1 MKKRLWLL
9 PVKLAA
15 VLALGIALG
24 FVLLIGVFAL
34 PIEPMAQNV
43 RASVPALNGDWAFEE
58 SYRQLVPGYMGTQ
71 LDTSTDAAMLL
82 AAVHESDLPLTT
94 RVAESYRY
102 IAEGNAY
109 AALMA
114 YGDPEAEL
122 PSAPIARYWHGYLLW
137 LKPLLLF
144 LSYLDIRMLLTI
156 VQGALLAAIIAGLCK
171 RRQEALIPAFL
182 LSLLCIT
189 PTATA
194 LSMQYS
200 TALCTCLLAMAGLL
214 YLPRKAFSPQGTAVY
229 FLLTGM
235 LTSYMDYLTYPVVTF
250 GLPFVLY
257 LFLFPAESARQEW
270 LRFIG
275 LGVCWCAGYFGMWAG
290 KWMIAGCFGNE
301 EWFWPNLLASITE
314 RSSELSGDLVLS
326 YGDVLKSVLS
336 AFVKKAYLL
345 AGAAATLAWGVIF
358 LRRKGPRLLPW
369 ARLSVLLAVAVIPFA
384 WYFCTKNHS
393 YNHAFYTS
401 RSLAVSVFAFASL
414 MACLLP
420 AKKQEKP

>member
-1 MKKRLWLL
+1 MI
-9 PVKLAA
+9 KLAA
-15 VLALGIALG
+15 VLACGIALG
-24 FVLLIGVFAL
+24 FVLLLGVFAL

-58 SYRQLVPGYMGTQ
+58 SYRQLVPGYLGTQ

-82 AAVHESDLPLTT
+82 AAVHESNEPLTM

-114 YGDPEAEL
+114 YGEKDASEL
-122 PSAPIARYWHGYLLW
+122 TSSPIARYWHGYLVW

-144 LSYLDIRMLLTI
+144 LSYLDIRMLLSI
-156 VQGALLAAIIAGLCK
+156 VQGGMLAAIVAGLCK
-171 RRQEALIPAFL
+171 RKQERLIPAFL

-189 PTATA
+189 PSATA

-200 TALCTCLLAMAGLL
+200 TALCTCLLSMLGLL
-214 YLPRKAFSPQGTAVY
+214 YLPRRCFSAHGTAVY

-250 GLPFVLY
+250 GLPFVVY
-257 LFLFPAESARQEW
+257 LFLFPADSARQEW

-275 LGVCWCAGYFGMWAG
+275 LGVCWCVGYFGMWAG
-290 KWMIAGCFGNE
+290 KWVIAGHFGNE

-314 RSSELSGDLVLS
+314 RSSEVSGELVLS
-326 YGDVLKSVLS
+326 YGDVLKSVLG
-336 AFVKKAYLL
+336 AFVKKAYLI
-345 AGAAATLAWGVIF
+345 AAVCAALAWGALYV
-358 LRRKGPRLLPW
+358 RRSRQGAQLHSRPG
-369 ARLSVLLAVAVIPFA
+369 ARLCVLFCVALIPFA

-401 RSLAVSVFAFASL
+401 RSLAVSVFAIAGL
-414 MACLLP
+414 MASLLP
-420 AKKQEKP
+420 AKKSEKA